1 MVVELIDHGNVDR
14 LIGEA
19 FGRSKTAKVGAND
32 QRAWATGL
40 VSLSL
45 LSASPKCPD
54 EQG

>member
-1 MVVELIDHGNVDR
+1 VVVELIDHGNVDR

-32 QRAWATGL
+32 RRACDGL
-40 VSLSL
+40 LSLSL
-45 LSASPKCPD
+45 LSASPICPD